1 MKLELERSE
10 FLKAWQTA
18 EKYTPSKTTMD
29 ALNGI
34 CITANEDNSVTL
46 EATDLK
52 SSVKCSAK
60 GAVVI
65 EPGVAVLN
73 ASIFGNMLR
82 KSKANTITLEI
93 GSEKGTLKADKSKSR
108 FTVIPAD
115 SFPKLPES
123 SEAES
128 FCRILAKSLSDLI
141 SEGSCAASTP
151 SDFPKYMGTCLLR
164 IAEQNIIA
172 VSTDGKR
179 LARTQ
184 TICEAA
190 DGQGDLLLPSQALK
204 ELGKIFSGENPVSIL
219 ADDST
224 VWFKIDDAEFSIR
237 KIDASFPKYERILNN
252 EVKTSAKIDKNKL
265 LSALDRIDVIAK
277 NNPAHIMAM
286 NLNPE
291 SGEVKITARAQEL
304 GTITEV
310 LDAEITGEPM
320 QIGFNVTFFQDG
332 IKAVSSEIVMLEFSD
347 VEGQTRIYKNE
358 SDDFLYM
365 LMPIRLTPQDIV
377 SDDDAD
383 EFSAPVQPED
393 LQENHEEPQDNQDN
407 HEFDDVPAN
416 DDAPF

>member
-1 MKLELERSE
+1 MKLELERAD

-34 CITANEDNSVTL
+34 CITASENNSVTL

-52 SSVKCSAK
+52 SSIKCSAK
-60 GAVVI
+60 GANVI
-65 EPGVAVLN
+65 EAGVAVMN

-82 KSKANTITLEI
+82 KSKADTITLEI
-93 GSEKGTLKADKSKSR
+93 TGERGTLKADKSKSR

-128 FCRILAKSLSDLI
+128 YCRILAGNLSTLI
-141 SEGSCAASTP
+141 SEGSCAASMP

-164 IAEQNIIA
+164 IEDQNITA

-179 LARTQ
+179 LARSKTL
-184 TICEAA
+184 CETT
-190 DGQGDLLLPSQALK
+190 DKQGDLLLPSQALK
-204 ELGKIFSGENPVSIL
+204 DLGKIFTGDSTVNIL

-224 VWFKIDDAEFSIR
+224 VWFRLDNAEFSIR
-237 KIDASFPKYERILNN
+237 RIDASFPKYERILNN
-252 EVKTSAKIDKNKL
+252 EVRTSAKINKSNL

-277 NNPAHIMAM
+277 NNAAHLMAM
-286 NLNPE
+286 ALNPQ
-291 SGEVKITARAQEL
+291 SGEVKITARASEL
-304 GTITEV
+304 GTVSEV
-310 LDAEITGEPM
+310 IDAEITGDFM
-320 QIGFNVTFFQDG
+320 QIGFNVTYFLDG
-332 IKAVSSEIVMLEFSD
+332 IKAVSSESVNIEFSD
-347 VEGQTRIYKNE
+347 EEGQTRMLKDE

-377 SDDDAD
+377 NDDDTE
-383 EFSAPVQPED
+383 EFSAPVQPEEE
-393 LQENHEEPQDNQDN
+393 QENQEEP
-407 HEFDDVPAN
+407 HEFGDMPVN
-416 DDAPF
+416 DEAPF